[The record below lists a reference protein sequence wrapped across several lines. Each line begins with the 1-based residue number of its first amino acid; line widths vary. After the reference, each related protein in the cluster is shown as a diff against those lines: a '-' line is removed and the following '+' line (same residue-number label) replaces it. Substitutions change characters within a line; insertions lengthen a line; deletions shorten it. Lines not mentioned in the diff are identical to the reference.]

1 MKMKHWF
8 IVIIAIVL
16 LALHERLSATKYWF
30 LGGLLPL
37 AGAGAAV
44 YQLCIMK
51 MTLPT
56 EGMIAYIVFFAV
68 TLLLWVVGRYEYK
81 QKELNKMKAKDI

>member
-1 MKMKHWF
+1 MKHWI
-8 IVIIAIVL
+8 IVIIAIAL
-16 LALHERLSATKYWF
+16 LVLHEKLSAAKYWF

-37 AGAGAAV
+37 AGIGTMV

-56 EGMIAYIVFFAV
+56 EGIIAYIVFFVAA
-68 TLLLWVVGRYEYK
+68 LLLWIIGRYEFK